1 MLCLHFE
8 IEIWSGFSIKDQEN
22 HPLKTSRR
30 NQVKMVDG
38 RPSRCYKPYQVTS
51 IFTIRLKGMDL
62 FDSHCHLD
70 DPSYQSD
77 LDAVLNRARA
87 AGVVRIMTI
96 GVTLETSRL
105 AIDLARTHPSI
116 YASVGLHPHDACTCD
131 DAQLGQLI
139 ALARDPQV
147 RAWGETGLDFN
158 RMYSPREE
166 QERWFVSQL
175 EAAAEL
181 GLPLIFYERDS
192 RGRFLELL
200 QTCPPPAGGAVIH
213 CFSGTRAELMR
224 YLDMGYYIGI
234 TGIVT
239 LKERGE
245 FLRRLVPL
253 IPQEQLVVET
263 DAPYLTPDPERRRI
277 RRNEPA
283 FVRSVLLKLADVR
296 RADPVELAQNVF
308 DNTCRLY
315 RLED

>member
-1 MLCLHFE
+1 MPRNCIL
-8 IEIWSGFSIKDQEN
+8 SGSMERMN
-22 HPLKTSRR
+22 
-30 NQVKMVDG
+30 
-38 RPSRCYKPYQVTS
+38 
-51 IFTIRLKGMDL
+51 L

-70 DPSYQSD
+70 DAAYLRD
-77 LDAVLNRARA
+77 LDAVLERARA
-87 AGVVRIMTI
+87 AGVSCMMTI
-96 GVTLETSRL
+96 GVTLETSRRAVEL
-105 AIDLARTHPSI
+105 AEARPGV
-116 YASVGLHPHDACTCD
+116 YASVGMHPHDAHECD
-131 DAQLGQLI
+131 DEILAQLISLSRHP
-139 ALARDPQV
+139 AV

-166 QERWFVSQL
+166 QEKWFVHQL

-181 GLPLIFYERDS
+181 GLPMIFHERDS
-192 RGRFLELL
+192 QGRFLELL
-200 QTCPPPAGGAVIH
+200 QTCPPPAGAAVIH
-213 CFSGTRAELMR
+213 CFSGTRAELTR

-234 TGIVT
+234 TGILT

-296 RADPVELAQNVF
+296 RADPAELAQCVS

-315 RLED
+315 RIED